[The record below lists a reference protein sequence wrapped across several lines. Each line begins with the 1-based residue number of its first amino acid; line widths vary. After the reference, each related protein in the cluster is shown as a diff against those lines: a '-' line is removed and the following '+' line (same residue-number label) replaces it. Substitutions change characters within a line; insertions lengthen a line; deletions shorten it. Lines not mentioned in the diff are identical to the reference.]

1 MRTSLLLVAAVVLL
15 AVPTAALADG
25 GSTSSTGVAKRL
37 AAKKAKKAKKL
48 HVELK
53 RGKTGTIGLRR
64 TAKRELEGTVTSLS
78 PLTVTSAKQGVAPLT
93 CDVPAGVSLAGLQ
106 LGDRVEVTCDLVG
119 DRWALRKLEQKDH
132 ASAGAPGSTQ
142 GPTAACDDDE
152 DDDSGKLDDHDDDCG
167 QPGDDED
174 DGEDDD

>member
-1 MRTSLLLVAAVVLL
+1 MRTTLLLVAAAVLL
-15 AVPTAALADG
+15 AVPAAALADG
-25 GSTSSTGVAKRL
+25 GSSSSTGVAKRL
-37 AAKKAKKAKKL
+37 AAKKAKKL

-53 RGKTGTIGLRR
+53 RGKTGSIGLSRSG
-64 TAKRELEGTVTSLS
+64 KREIQGTVASVS
-78 PLTVTSAKQGVAPLT
+78 PLTVVSAKQGVAPLT

-106 LGDRVEVTCDLVG
+106 IGDRVEVTCVLVG
-119 DRWALRKLEQKDH
+119 DRWALRKLEQKD
-132 ASAGAPGSTQ
+132 APRAGTAGSAQ

-167 QPGDDED
+167 QLSDDED